1 MYGRIR
7 IFANLMIIC
16 LIVMLMLC
24 VMAIFIANQQIVL
37 YLTVGIKLNKSSYFS

>member
-24 VMAIFIANQQIVL
+24 VMAIFKC
-37 YLTVGIKLNKSSYFS
+37 GS